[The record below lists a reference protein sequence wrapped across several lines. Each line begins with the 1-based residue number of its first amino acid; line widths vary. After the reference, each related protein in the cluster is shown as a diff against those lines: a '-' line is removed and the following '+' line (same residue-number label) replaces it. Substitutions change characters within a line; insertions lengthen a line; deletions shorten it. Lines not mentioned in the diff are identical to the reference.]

1 MFKRLSTFLRS
12 GLRRILGEIGFEPPP
27 ESATSLLFDGEFV
40 FLGSCFAY
48 SSPHVFL
55 TAAHCIR
62 DRTSSTLLV
71 SCGTEGRPDD
81 YISIR
86 QVIIHPTADLAVL
99 IADPA
104 DSSYSDFAPYREVI
118 EVEPGEEV
126 HAYGFHED
134 TTDHGIE
141 PLDRHFHG
149 VVQRLFIWDIQR
161 PYSYDAIELS
171 FGAPPGLSG
180 GPLYKTFLNPKTG
193 TTHCVLVGM
202 VTGNRE
208 ASIHLE
214 TITEVQNGNEH
225 YVERI
230 HSVTNYGIAL
240 NLSAYAKWL
249 TKICKSVRRNKNRAT
264 GSLPSSVTTA

>member
-1 MFKRLSTFLRS
+1 MFKRLSAFLRS
-12 GLRRILGEIGFEPPP
+12 GLKRVFEVLVGFEPPP
-27 ESATSLLFDGEFV
+27 ENATSLLIGVGSDGEDV

-48 SSPHVFL
+48 SSPHIFL

-62 DRTSSTLLV
+62 DRTSSALRVGGL
-71 SCGTEGRPDD
+71 TEDKL
-81 YISIR
+81 IQ
-86 QVIIHPTADLAVL
+86 QVITHPTADLAVL
-99 IADPA
+99 TTDPS
-104 DSSYSDFAPYREVI
+104 DSDFMPYRQVI
-118 EVEPGEEV
+118 EVEPGDEV

-149 VVQRLFIWDIQR
+149 VVQRLFIWDIQK

-180 GPLYKTFLNPKTG
+180 GPLYKTFLNQKTG
-193 TTHCVLVGM
+193 TTHCVLLGM

-208 ASIHLE
+208 ASIPLA
-214 TITEVQNGNEH
+214 TIAEVQNGNEH

-240 NLSAYAKWL
+240 NLISYTKWL
-249 TKICKSVRRNKNRAT
+249 TKICKSVGRNKNRAT

>member
-12 GLRRILGEIGFEPPP
+12 GLKRVLEEIRFEPSP
-27 ESATSLLFDGEFV
+27 ESATSLLFDGEFM

-48 SSPHVFL
+48 SSPHIFL

-71 SCGTEGRPDD
+71 SCGTEDTPNN

-104 DSSYSDFAPYREVI
+104 NSSYSDFAPYREVI
-118 EVEPGEEV
+118 EVEPGDEV

-149 VVQRLFIWDIQR
+149 VAQRLFIWEIQK
-161 PYSYDAIELS
+161 PYIYDAIELS

-180 GPLYKTFLNPKTG
+180 GPLYKSFVLPRTG
-193 TTHCVLVGM
+193 THCVLVGM

-240 NLSAYAKWL
+240 NLAAYTKWL
-249 TKICKSVRRNKNRAT
+249 TKICKSVGRNKNRAT

>member
-1 MFKRLSTFLRS
+1 
-12 GLRRILGEIGFEPPP
+12 
-27 ESATSLLFDGEFV
+27 
-40 FLGSCFAY
+40 
-48 SSPHVFL
+48 
-55 TAAHCIR
+55 
-62 DRTSSTLLV
+62 
-71 SCGTEGRPDD
+71 
-81 YISIR
+81 
-86 QVIIHPTADLAVL
+86 VIIHPTADLAVL

-214 TITEVQNGNEH
+214 TITEVQNGNER